1 MNCRKS
7 NNLLRF
13 SWSTEATRDQDNQVA
28 IFRGMK
34 SLPATVTTIN
44 FVLWF
49 GLKKGASS
57 ELRTQPPIRS
67 NVPTYLILP
76 LRPSWRR
83 LFYGH
88 PTPGDDWAEYS
99 DETIILHLQGERVE
113 HYPSLWYFRALDVLI
128 AAYVDDIVAAGP
140 EDE

>member
-1 MNCRKS
+1 
-7 NNLLRF
+7 
-13 SWSTEATRDQDNQVA
+13 
-28 IFRGMK
+28 MK

-57 ELRTQPPIRS
+57 ELRTPRRRTSSRQFAPMFQLLSSSQKKFGHPIGS
-67 NVPTYLILP
+67 KDLG

-88 PTPGDDWAEYS
+88 PSPGDDWAEYL

-140 EDE
+140 ED